1 MTTAIQT
8 LHFCSVHNLLFS
20 TAPPH
25 EWLSFPPVQLEPTL
39 GEALRLTAS
48 ACPRCTTRTNKA
60 LLKQF
65 PQLFPS
71 SVPRAASGF

>member
-1 MTTAIQT
+1 MTIAIRT

-20 TAPPH
+20 TAPH
-25 EWLSFPPVQLEPTL
+25 EWLSFSPVQLEHTF
-39 GEALRLTAS
+39 GEALCLTAS

-60 LLKQF
+60 RYKQF